1 MLTLRAPVVKL
12 HLCLAASLDK
22 SRICWWCWQWNI
34 LSSCLTAAL
43 VISPSFYLK
52 LYLGFMSPLKQWIN
66 ECLLKHTSYSYES
79 SGSPDPNKSNQ
90 KHSVKCQPLQLN
102 NAQPPP
108 PHPQR
113 TQTFFLAKFL
123 GSFWRPSLQPSPLSH
138 RELVPFEDALS
149 SAAWQ
154 AHYRA
159 GGGEIAQ
166 LPTGTSWGKSNAH
179 YSLNHISF

>member
-1 MLTLRAPVVKL
+1 MHNPPSTHTHKL
-12 HLCLAASLDK
+12 
-22 SRICWWCWQWNI
+22 
-34 LSSCLTAAL
+34 
-43 VISPSFYLK
+43 SF
-52 LYLGFMSPLKQWIN
+52 
-66 ECLLKHTSYSYES
+66 
-79 SGSPDPNKSNQ
+79 
-90 KHSVKCQPLQLN
+90 LQ
-102 NAQPPP
+102 
-108 PHPQR
+108 
-113 TQTFFLAKFL
+113 KFL

-179 YSLNHISF
+179 YSLNHISFYDSIKYSEYPVLFGRFLQKDLHWYIFHIRRRVVVPQGASSCHSHFLMHLCQLSYFFTSHRKLLNSKLYWFEY